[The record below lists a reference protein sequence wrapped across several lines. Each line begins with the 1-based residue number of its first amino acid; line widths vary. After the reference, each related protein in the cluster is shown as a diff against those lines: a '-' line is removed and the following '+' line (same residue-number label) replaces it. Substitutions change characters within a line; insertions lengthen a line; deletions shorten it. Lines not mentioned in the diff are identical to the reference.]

1 MNYYRDTS
9 IEAQSQ
15 SVWGCFPFFL
25 PLAVSD
31 SYNLDPLYVDETLTH
46 STWKPRYVDETLT
59 HSMWMTQSQSVWG
72 CFPFFLPLAVS
83 VSPTLLTDPLYV
95 DEIFDPLYVEAT
107 LRG

>member
-1 MNYYRDTS
+1 MDETLTHSTWKPRYVDETLTHS
-9 IEAQSQ
+9 MWMTQSQ

-72 CFPFFLPLAVS
+72 CFPFLS
-83 VSPTLLTDPLYV
+83 SPRSQSCV
-95 DEIFDPLYVEAT
+95 
-107 LRG
+107 